1 MRLRARLETQRRRLA
16 LAVGPPLAILTI
28 AGALLAREP
37 LGGATAVRGVQP
49 AAAILPEA
57 I

>member
-37 LGGATAVRGVQP
+37 LGGATAVRGGRP
-49 AAAILPEA
+49 AAAILLEA